1 MKVVAHVVVA
11 RGYGIAIKASQW
23 IDELQQHCEDSN
35 REAYGD
41 GYLSE
46 DRERA
51 VVTVTFE
58 VPDHVFKRQ
67 TVPEIA
73 GEI

>member
-11 RGYGIAIKASQW
+11 KGYSIAIKASQW
-23 IDELQQHCEDSN
+23 VDELQQHCEECN
-35 REAYGD
+35 QEAFGD
-41 GYLSE
+41 RYLSE

-58 VPDHVFKRQ
+58 VPEHVFKRQ
-67 TVPEIA
+67 TVAEIK